1 MSYIHKLPSSH
12 RDRTALER
20 RRLKA
25 AKLFA
30 QGHSQAEAARKLKVT
45 REAARQWYDAWKQK
59 GANAL
64 KSIGKPGPKPQL
76 TPDKLKRVEQALLKG
91 PNAYGFKTQIW
102 TLGRIASVIKRV
114 ARVSHHPGHIWYVLK
129 SMNWSCQKPE
139 TRAAERNERE
149 ILRWKK
155 ITWPQI
161 KKKQQEWAQS

>member
-1 MSYIHKLPSSH
+1 MSNIHKSPLSR

-25 AKLFA
+25 TKLFLK
-30 QGHSQAEAARKLKVT
+30 GHSQAEVARKLKVT
-45 REAARQWYDAWKQK
+45 REASRQWYDTWQQK
-59 GANAL
+59 GKDGL

-76 TPDKLKRVEQALLKG
+76 TPEKLKLVEKALLRG

-139 TRAAERNERE
+139 TKAAERDEQE
-149 ILRWKK
+149 VIRWKK
-155 ITWPQI
+155 IT
-161 KKKQQEWAQS
+161 